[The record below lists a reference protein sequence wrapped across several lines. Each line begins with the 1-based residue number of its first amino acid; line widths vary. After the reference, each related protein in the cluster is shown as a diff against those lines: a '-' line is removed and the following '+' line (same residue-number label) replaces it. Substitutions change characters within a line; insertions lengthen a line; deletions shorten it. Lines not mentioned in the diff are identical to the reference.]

1 MADFKEK
8 IAHHAELAWFIVM
21 LVMVAVFFSWSV
33 IEVTNG
39 SSTSIRYGLPLFSGL
54 PAQAQQAVLTFEKS
68 PPTNHTSEVINGILV
83 VNMTAEQNGSFSD
96 VFHPNVIVAQPG
108 EPITIILNSPQVI
121 TGFFIRLPDG
131 VVNVNAIP
139 GEPSYVYFVA
149 PNQPGNYT
157 WREPELAGYDFS
169 YMTGTLEVV

>member
-1 MADFKEK
+1 
-8 IAHHAELAWFIVM
+8 M
-21 LVMVAVFFSWSV
+21 LILVAVFFSWSV

-39 SSTSIRYGLPLFSGL
+39 SSTSVRYGLPLFSGL
-54 PAQAQQAVLTFEKS
+54 PPEAQAAVKTFESS
-68 PPTNHTSEVINGILV
+68 PPPNGTSEVVNGILV
-83 VNMTAEQNGSFSD
+83 VNMTAVQNATFSD
-96 VFHPNVIVAQPG
+96 VFKPNFIKATPG
-108 EPITIILNSPQVI
+108 EPIVIILNSPQVI

-139 GEPSYVYFVA
+139 GTPSYVYFLA

>member
-1 MADFKEK
+1 MADFRER
-8 IAHHAELAWFIVM
+8 IFHHAELAWFIVM
-21 LVMVAVFFSWSV
+21 LILVAVFFSWSV
-33 IEVTNG
+33 LEVTKG
-39 SSTSIRYGLPLFSGL
+39 ESTSIRYGLPLFSGL
-54 PAQAQQAVLTFEKS
+54 PPQAQEAVKIFNSS
-68 PPTNHTSEVINGILV
+68 PPSNRTSEVINGILV
-83 VNMTAEQNGSFSD
+83 VNMTAVQNGTFND

-131 VVNVNAIP
+131 VINLNAIP

-149 PNQPGNYT
+149 PTHPGNYT
-157 WREPELAGYDFS
+157 WREPEYAGYDFS